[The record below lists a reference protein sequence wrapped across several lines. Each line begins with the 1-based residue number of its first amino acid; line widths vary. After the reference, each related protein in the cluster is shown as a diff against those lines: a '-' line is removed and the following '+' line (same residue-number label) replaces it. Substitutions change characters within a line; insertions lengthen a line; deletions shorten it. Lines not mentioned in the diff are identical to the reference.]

1 MQFSLYY
8 SLEIKVRESN
18 CQRLI
23 QRGYLMLCKESP
35 NHVRHQVMSVIIEQ
49 TLIVNIA
56 IFYSQIN
63 KDLVQSR
70 VPTQYCSEV

>member
-1 MQFSLYY
+1 MMWQFAVQFSLYY

-35 NHVRHQVMSVIIEQ
+35 NHVRHVC
-49 TLIVNIA
+49 
-56 IFYSQIN
+56 
-63 KDLVQSR
+63 DH
-70 VPTQYCSEV
+70 